1 MIKQKGNKM
10 NQFFNIYI
18 GPMFGSKTTRL
29 LGDVDRL
36 KHKGREILAIK
47 PKIDTRYSSSNI
59 SSHNGGVLEAHTV
72 SHAEEIYT
80 LIRENP
86 KYSVVAVDEAFMI
99 EGIDNVLI
107 DLYKS
112 NSFSIIVSSI
122 QMDAGEVPFENIK
135 NLLPFATK
143 IEVCPAVCTK
153 CDQDAYY
160 TKALFDIENA
170 TQEEKI
176 GSKDMYEPRCTKHY

>member
-1 MIKQKGNKM
+1 M

-47 PKIDTRYSSSNI
+47 PKIDIRYSSSSI
-59 SSHNGGVLEAHTV
+59 SSHNGGVLEAHIV

-80 LIRENP
+80 LVRENP
-86 KYSVVAVDEAFMI
+86 KYSVIAVDEAFMI

-176 GSKDMYEPRCTKHY
+176 GSKDMYEPRCTKHYIT

>member
-1 MIKQKGNKM
+1 MMKV
-10 NQFFNIYI
+10 IYYYQSFV
-18 GPMFGSKTTRL
+18 GLEQL
-29 LGDVDRL
+29 LTHIEDVD
-36 KHKGREILAIK
+36 
-47 PKIDTRYSSSNI
+47 
-59 SSHNGGVLEAHTV
+59 V
-72 SHAEEIYT
+72 
-80 LIRENP
+80 
-86 KYSVVAVDEAFMI
+86 
-99 EGIDNVLI
+99 
-107 DLYKS
+107 
-112 NSFSIIVSSI
+112 IIVSSI

-176 GSKDMYEPRCTKHY
+176 GSKDMYEPRCTKHYL

>member
-1 MIKQKGNKM
+1 M

-36 KHKGREILAIK
+36 KHKGRFILAIK
-47 PKIDTRYSSSNI
+47 PKIDVRYSHSNI
-59 SSHNGGVLEAHTV
+59 SSHNGGTLEAHTV
-72 SHAEEIYT
+72 SHAEEIYD
-80 LIRENP
+80 LIDKRDGNMY
-86 KYSVVAVDEAFMI
+86 KVIAVDEAFMI
-99 EGIDNVLI
+99 EGIDDVLI

-112 NSFSIIVSSI
+112 NNFSIVVSSI
-122 QMDAGEVPFENIK
+122 QMDAGEVPFDNIK
-135 NLLPFATK
+135 NMLPFATK
-143 IEVCPAVCTK
+143 IEVCPAVCTM

-176 GSKDMYEPRCTKHY
+176 GSKDMYEPRCTKHYSTAI